1 MEKGTLRT
9 SKLTIAL
16 YVIAAAIVVYG
27 IYSISSVVAYINTTS
42 ASYDITMADAFNYVV
57 SSVINYFVYALLI
70 YVAAV
75 INNGVRALN
84 PANYLS
90 EAEVEAKEAAKAA
103 KEAAKATK
111 ETVKSEA
118 TDKEEVAEEKAEDE
132 ATDK

>member
-9 SKLTIAL
+9 SKLTIVL

-27 IYSISSVVAYINTTS
+27 IYSTASVVSYINTET
-42 ASYDITMADAFNYVV
+42 ASYDITMADAFNYIV
-57 SSVINYFVYALLI
+57 STVLNYFVYALLI
-70 YVAAV
+70 FVAAV

-90 EAEVEAKEAAKAA
+90 EAEVEAKEAEKAA
-103 KEAAKATK
+103 KNA
-111 ETVKSEA
+111 VRSEEIN
-118 TDKEEVAEEKAEDE
+118 KEEIAKEKADDE